1 MQQGFP
7 KIDHLVCLAINFV
20 TRWNKSECSREIRVW
35 KFVIGYSN
43 GIVLFRL
50 EIILLIV
57 RLNVVNV
64 VRSVAL
70 YDTINVRRRLSG
82 LVGPVESYYRAF
94 GYRDLD
100 TSRWNTMENVVTRF
114 DVTFNSY
121 LTLNRISFLSAIGS
135 ALRRFRLRVICLEA
149 NARLSFFSNLF
160 FLFPF
165 FQNRNPRRLIDSSF
179 FFFFVFLAE
188 LIGVPEKRRK
198 WRRLE

>member
-1 MQQGFP
+1 M
-7 KIDHLVCLAINFV
+7 
-20 TRWNKSECSREIRVW
+20 
-35 KFVIGYSN
+35 
-43 GIVLFRL
+43 
-50 EIILLIV
+50 
-57 RLNVVNV
+57 
-64 VRSVAL
+64 
-70 YDTINVRRRLSG
+70 
-82 LVGPVESYYRAF
+82 VGPVESYYRAF

-179 FFFFVFLAE
+179 FFFLFFSQSSSVFPRRDGSDGGSSNRSRPPMAAASFPPNFTNV
-188 LIGVPEKRRK
+188 GVIEN
-198 WRRLE
+198 W